1 MLVLSRR
8 RDESIVIGEDIQI
21 TIVDI
26 RGDKVRLGIE
36 APTSVCV
43 HRKELREAI
52 QRENE
57 QSAALREF
65 PAVKR
70 PA

>member
-8 RDESIVIGEDIQI
+8 RDESIVIGEDIEI
-21 TIVDI
+21 IIVDI
-26 RGDKVRLGIE
+26 RGDKVRIGID
-36 APTSVCV
+36 APTTICV

-52 QRENE
+52 RLENE
-57 QSAALREF
+57 QALAMQELPPVR
-65 PAVKR
+65 R

>member
-8 RDESIVIGEDIQI
+8 RDESIVIGDDIQI
-21 TIVDI
+21 TVIDI
-26 RGDKVRLGIE
+26 RGDKVRIGID
-36 APTSVCV
+36 APTAICV

-52 QRENE
+52 ERENE
-57 QSAALREF
+57 QSASLRDL
-65 PAVKR
+65 PSIQR